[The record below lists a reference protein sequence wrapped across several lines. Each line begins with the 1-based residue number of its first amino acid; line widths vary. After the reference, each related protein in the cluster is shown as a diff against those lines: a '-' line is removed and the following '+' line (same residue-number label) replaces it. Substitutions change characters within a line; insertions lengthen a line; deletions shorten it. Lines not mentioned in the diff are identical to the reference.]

1 MKLKGFGIVGGSS
14 EFGGGGGGMTVL
26 YHKGR
31 VIAACGGG
39 GGAGQAAAGG
49 DGGGVNVDGANGFGS
64 NSGAGGQKYN
74 IDTIPSDGNDNNGTI
89 GGVLGG
95 CSEGNYWNTQGLT
108 ACSDIGVTKFRD
120 KDGNEISNSASI
132 LRGYKAGQGYRNNGG
147 DAEVAGGYQGGG
159 GSGARGGNAASA
171 NNSGGGGGSG
181 YQSSEIE
188 LLNSFSRDTSGNVL
202 LSLDSNRL
210 GGNED
215 VGFITIEEFEEESG
229 GFLIEQPQA
238 SKYSTGHLLLQL
250 LKSKW
255 IGILKEIVDLLPRL
269 FLRELLDLD
278 LKD

>member
-1 MKLKGFGIVGGSS
+1 
-14 EFGGGGGGMTVL
+14 MTVL

-147 DAEVAGGYQGGG
+147 DATIARDIKAAVDLAQEVETQ
-159 GSGARGGNAASA
+159 
-171 NNSGGGGGSG
+171 
-181 YQSSEIE
+181 
-188 LLNSFSRDTSGNVL
+188 
-202 LSLDSNRL
+202 
-210 GGNED
+210 
-215 VGFITIEEFEEESG
+215 
-229 GFLIEQPQA
+229 
-238 SKYSTGHLLLQL
+238 LLQ
-250 LKSKW
+250 
-255 IGILKEIVDLLPRL
+255 IILVVAVVQDINLVKLN
-269 FLRELLDLD
+269 F
-278 LKD
+278 